1 MSKDVIIA
9 GAIAAGCVALV
20 AVALLA
26 PKSKS
31 GDESAKTS
39 DPVATTT
46 VSPDPFAPLPGD
58 LGYGPS
64 SGSAAFGPGSFGT
77 SGFPPAPTTAFGT
90 GTGAATGFPPAGAGG
105 FAPTTLPPA
114 TGFGPGTGV
123 STLNPPVHALEP
135 APTSAAGPSTT
146 EHVVVAG
153 ETLGDISLKYYKTS
167 KQWKRI
173 VDANPGLDPRTVKV
187 GQKLKIVLDQPA
199 AVATAA
205 APVAG
210 PGERTYTIKSNDSL
224 YGIAKRELGSGARWK
239 EIQGLNPGLDH
250 NDLKVGKV
258 IKLPAAS
265 GAATTGAEA
274 APGTIGGRTHTVAK
288 GETLADI
295 SKKYFGTAKRWKE
308 FVSANPGVNPEGLK
322 VGQKLIIPASAK
334 PAGGAGAEA
343 VPGAALP
350 AAEGEYTVK
359 SGDTPSSIAQAQI
372 GGKDAVQKLLAANP
386 GLNPK
391 ALRIGQ
397 KLKIPGK
404 PAPAGAAALPPAVNP
419 VGVGGF
425 PPAGVNQPVDP
436 WAAPAGGGF
445 GASTASA
452 FGPGPGGFGP
462 PADFS
467 ANPYAPGGP
476 DAWNNP
482 APTTPGTAPGASGRR

>member
-31 GDESAKTS
+31 GDEPAKTS
-39 DPVATTT
+39 DPVSTT

-90 GTGAATGFPPAGAGG
+90 GTGTGTTTPPTTGFPPAGAGG
-105 FAPTTLPPA
+105 FGPTTLPPA
-114 TGFGPGTGV
+114 NGFAPTGV
-123 STLNPPVHALEP
+123 AALTPPAQGIEA
-135 APTSAAGPSTT
+135 APTSVAASSTT
-146 EHVVVAG
+146 DHVVVAG

-199 AVATAA
+199 AVTTAD

-265 GAATTGAEA
+265 GAATTAAESPTGA
-274 APGTIGGRTHTVAK
+274 TGGRTHTVAK

-322 VGQKLIIPASAK
+322 IGQKLVIPESAK
-334 PAGGAGAEA
+334 AGGGAGAGAEA
-343 VPGAALP
+343 VSATPEA
-350 AAEGEYTVK
+350 EYTVK
-359 SGDTPSSIAQAQI
+359 AGDTPNSIAQAQL

-404 PAPAGAAALPPAVNP
+404 AAPAGASPLPPLGNP
-419 VGVGGF
+419 AGVGGF
-425 PPAGVNQPVDP
+425 PPAGANQPVDP
-436 WAAPAGGGF
+436 WAAPAGGF

-452 FGPGPGGFGP
+452 FGPGPGPGGFGP
-462 PADFS
+462 PADF
-467 ANPYAPGGP
+467 AVNPYAPGGP

-482 APTTPGTAPGASGRR
+482 APATAGASGR

>member
-31 GDESAKTS
+31 GDEPAKTS

-46 VSPDPFAPLPGD
+46 VNPDPFAPLPGD

-64 SGSAAFGPGSFGT
+64 SGSAAFGPGSYGT
-77 SGFPPAPTTAFGT
+77 GGFPPAPTTAFGT
-90 GTGAATGFPPAGAGG
+90 GPGTGAVTGFPPAGGTG
-105 FAPTTLPPA
+105 FGPTTLPPA

-123 STLNPPVHALEP
+123 SSLNPPVQALEA
-135 APTSAAGPSTT
+135 APTSAATPSTT

-199 AVATAA
+199 AAAPAA

-210 PGERTYTIKSNDSL
+210 PGERTYTIKANDSL
-224 YGIAKRELGSGARWK
+224 YGIARRELGSGARWK

-265 GAATTGAEA
+265 GAATTAAES
-274 APGTIGGRTHTVAK
+274 PTGTAGGRTHTVAK

-295 SKKYFGTAKRWKE
+295 SKKYFGTAKRWKDI
-308 FVSANPGVNPEGLK
+308 VSANPGVNPEGLK
-322 VGQKLIIPASAK
+322 VGQKIAIPESAK
-334 PAGGAGAEA
+334 AGGTGAESSPTA
-343 VPGAALP
+343 IGAP
-350 AAEGEYTVK
+350 AAEAEYTVK
-359 SGDTPSSIAQAQI
+359 SGDTPNSIAQAQI

-404 PAPAGAAALPPAVNP
+404 AAPAAPAGVAPLPAVTNP
-419 VGVGGF
+419 GVGGF
-425 PPAGVNQPVDP
+425 PPAGANQPVDP
-436 WAAPAGGGF
+436 WAAPAGGF
-445 GASTASA
+445 GGSTTSA
-452 FGPGPGGFGP
+452 FGPPS
-462 PADFS
+462 DFN

-482 APTTPGTAPGASGRR
+482 APNSGAAPGAAPGASGRR

>member
-31 GDESAKTS
+31 GDEPAKTS

-77 SGFPPAPTTAFGT
+77 SGFPPAPTTAFGNGT
-90 GTGAATGFPPAGAGG
+90 GSGAATGFPPAGTGG
-105 FAPTTLPPA
+105 FGPTTVPPA

-123 STLNPPVHALEP
+123 SSLNPPVNTLETAP
-135 APTSAAGPSTT
+135 AAAASTT

-199 AVATAA
+199 ATAPGT

-265 GAATTGAEA
+265 GTATTGGTASGAEA
-274 APGTIGGRTHTVAK
+274 APGAGRTHTVAK

-308 FVSANPGVNPEGLK
+308 FVSANPGVSPEGLK
-322 VGQKLIIPASAK
+322 VGQKLNIPESAK
-334 PAGGAGAEA
+334 AAAGTGAEA
-343 VPGAALP
+343 APGAALP
-350 AAEGEYTVK
+350 AAEAEYTVK
-359 SGDTPSSIAQAQI
+359 SGDTPNSIAQAQI

-404 PAPAGAAALPPAVNP
+404 AAPAAPIGAAPLPAMTNP
-419 VGVGGF
+419 SVGGF
-425 PPAGVNQPVDP
+425 PPAGANQPVDP
-436 WAAPAGGGF
+436 WAAPPGGF
-445 GASTASA
+445 GGSTTSA
-452 FGPGPGGFGP
+452 FGPPS
-462 PADFS
+462 DFN

-482 APTTPGTAPGASGRR
+482 APNSGAAPGASGRR